1 MAKFTDWLKG
11 KKTYIIAML
20 IGLDAAAQAMGYT
33 VPGYIYAILG
43 ALGLGFTRAAITKVS

>member
-1 MAKFTDWLKG
+1 MAKFTEWLKG